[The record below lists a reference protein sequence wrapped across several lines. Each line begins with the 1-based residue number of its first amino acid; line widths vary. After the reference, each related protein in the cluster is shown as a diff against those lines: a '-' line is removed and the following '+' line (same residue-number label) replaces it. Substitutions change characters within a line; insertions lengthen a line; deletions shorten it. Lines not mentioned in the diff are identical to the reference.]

1 MQMKIE
7 VVLEKSARNYS
18 AYAPEVP
25 GCISTGKTAD
35 ETLENMRKALKGH
48 LEWMARDGDP
58 MPESEPEEAH
68 VVEVEV
74 AVPAASAQ
82 GTSSKV
88 S

>member
-1 MQMKIE
+1 MQMKIV

-48 LEWMARDGDP
+48 LEWMAREGDP

-68 VVEVEV
+68 VLEVEV
-74 AVPAASAQ
+74 DVPASSMQ
-82 GTSSKV
+82 GAGPRV
-88 S
+88 G

>member
-1 MQMKIE
+1 MKIV

-18 AYAPEVP
+18 AYAPDVP

-48 LEWMARDGDP
+48 LEWMAHDGDP
-58 MPESEPEEAH
+58 MPEGEPEEAH

-74 AVPAASAQ
+74 DMPVEASQ
-82 GTSSKV
+82 GAGSRAS
-88 S
+88 